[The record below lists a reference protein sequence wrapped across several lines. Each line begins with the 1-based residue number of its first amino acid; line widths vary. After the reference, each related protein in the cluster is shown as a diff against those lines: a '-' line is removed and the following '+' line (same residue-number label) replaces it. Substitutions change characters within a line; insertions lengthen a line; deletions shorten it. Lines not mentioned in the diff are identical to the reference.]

1 MEGPWAWFRLLDQ
14 ADLVAGSSPERFNL
28 RLRVDGAS
36 VSYELR
42 AGSAFNPF
50 RSRVVSGFSLPEH
63 L

>member
-1 MEGPWAWFRLLDQ
+1 MGGYMLRRLLLMS
-14 ADLVAGSSPERFNL
+14 DLVAAGSPERFNL

-42 AGSAFNPF
+42 ASSAFNPF
-50 RSRVVSGFSLPEH
+50 RSRVSGFSLPER